1 MCVIPICNPRSPPGI
16 PSTAL
21 GGAPERSVLESLA
34 MANPG
39 DAEHPPLR
47 LAMIGYGLASA
58 VCHAPLL
65 CATPPAVARCLRM
78 DAARSCICDPDGVQR

>member
-1 MCVIPICNPRSPPGI
+1 
-16 PSTAL
+16 
-21 GGAPERSVLESLA
+21 VLESLA

-65 CATPPAVARCLRM
+65 CATPRRWRDV
-78 DAARSCICDPDGVQR
+78 